1 MHFIAAAIVLA
12 AMQLERNHQIQRM
25 EFVKDYMPSLFSDE
39 RINDHDLIYTY
50 DDGLFKDVDSI
61 AEKNDLKGAVDLKNK
76 SIFEPFEDLQNGR
89 KEGSRLYHVFQG
101 SIEEKRLDSFLGHM
115 IGFYLSENMTDST
128 ELMGYSKYMIR
139 VVKSREVIQECI
151 GAIKREGISGK
162 IRRLSL

>member
-76 SIFEPFEDLQNGR
+76 SIF
-89 KEGSRLYHVFQG
+89 
-101 SIEEKRLDSFLGHM
+101 
-115 IGFYLSENMTDST
+115 
-128 ELMGYSKYMIR
+128 
-139 VVKSREVIQECI
+139 
-151 GAIKREGISGK
+151 
-162 IRRLSL
+162 